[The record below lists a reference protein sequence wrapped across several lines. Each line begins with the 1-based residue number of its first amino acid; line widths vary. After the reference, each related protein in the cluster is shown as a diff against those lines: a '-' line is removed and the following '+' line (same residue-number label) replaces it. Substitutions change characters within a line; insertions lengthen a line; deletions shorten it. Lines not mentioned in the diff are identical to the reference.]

1 MSESKFP
8 SHHELR
14 QAILSML
21 HDCPIGMRVDQI
33 DRKLVEVLEIPD
45 ILATQIHEGKRTEIS
60 YRSAWARSQLKKRG
74 LIRKDDFGF
83 FTVTN
88 YK

>member
-21 HDCPIGMRVDQI
+21 HDCPSGMRVDQI
-33 DRKLVEVLEIPD
+33 DKKLVEVLDVPD
-45 ILATQIHEGKRTEIS
+45 ILATQIHAGKRTEIS

-83 FTVTN
+83 FTITDH
-88 YK
+88 K